1 MRIAIIDDVK
11 ADQTRLMHIIN
22 ACFDHISLFVYE
34 NAADAMKGDLEYDLV
49 LLDIKLGEE
58 SGIDAARL
66 LETRASCIVYVTAA
80 ENRVRDA
87 FGYHVAGYLFKSMSD
102 AQLIEELKRID
113 ETYLSLFITLHTV
126 HGDIRVRQNQI
137 VYITAFKR
145 EVTCYFRDQRK
156 VLLKNMTLKKCME
169 LLDKRYFMLINR
181 SDIVNLLFIT
191 AIEDQKIILKDGI
204 ELYASRRAQSEVEK
218 EWIRRFV

>member
-11 ADQTRLMHIIN
+11 ADQTRLMHVVH

-34 NAADAMKGDLEYDLV
+34 NAEDAMNADLDYDLV
-49 LLDIKLGEE
+49 LLDISLSGS
-58 SGIDAARL
+58 SGIDAAKI
-66 LETRASCIVYVTAA
+66 LETRASCIVYITAA

-102 AQLIEELKRID
+102 EELISELKRID
-113 ETYLSLFITLHTV
+113 ETYLSLFVTLQTAN
-126 HGDIRVRQNQI
+126 GEMRVRQNQI
-137 VYITAFKR
+137 LYITAFKR
-145 EVTCYFRDQRK
+145 EVTCYFRDHKK
-156 VLLKNMTLKKCME
+156 VQLKGMTLRKCMD
-169 LLDKRYFMLINR
+169 LLDERYFMLINR
-181 SDIVNLLFIT
+181 SDIVNVIYIT

-218 EWIRRFV
+218 VWIRRFV